1 MTTAPMKSQ
10 PLHNF
15 SLSFLKWGT
24 HHPNPNHNRT
34 RTPPPTE
41 PDTTDDSTRH
51 HRVVGSRSSR
61 AQRLSFPC
69 STSKPHQ
76 DAGDRSQRQTA
87 DTEEEEEDEVGRPW
101 NLRPRKVQETL
112 VDVAVSQN
120 RGDNNANTKAPKSTR
135 LREMVESRGSNG
147 DKKEKNKFWVTLSRE
162 EIEEDIFIMTG
173 SRPARRPRKRPKNV
187 QKQLDVRYF
196 CSPAF
201 FLVLF
206 FSFVTTDFFLSFFQK
221 NVFPGLWL
229 VGLTVDAY
237 RVSDAPMKVLFC
249 YQYVL
254 FLFLEFLDLLGG

>member
-1 MTTAPMKSQ
+1 M
-10 PLHNF
+10 
-15 SLSFLKWGT
+15 
-24 HHPNPNHNRT
+24 
-34 RTPPPTE
+34 
-41 PDTTDDSTRH
+41 
-51 HRVVGSRSSR
+51 
-61 AQRLSFPC
+61 
-69 STSKPHQ
+69 
-76 DAGDRSQRQTA
+76 
-87 DTEEEEEDEVGRPW
+87 
-101 NLRPRKVQETL
+101 QETL
-112 VDVAVSQN
+112 VDVAVFQN

-206 FSFVTTDFFLSFFQK
+206 FSFLLWTTDFFLSFFFFFSFFQK

-237 RVSDAPMKVLFC
+237 RVSDAPMKVLF
-249 YQYVL
+249 
-254 FLFLEFLDLLGG
+254 

>member
-61 AQRLSFPC
+61 AQRLSFPS
-69 STSKPHQ
+69 STSKPQQ
-76 DAGDRSQRQTA
+76 DAVERPQRQTA

-112 VDVAVSQN
+112 VDVAVFQN

-187 QKQLDVRYF
+187 QKQLD
-196 CSPAF
+196 
-201 FLVLF
+201 
-206 FSFVTTDFFLSFFQK
+206 

-229 VGLTVDAY
+229 VGLTADAY
-237 RVSDAPMKVLFC
+237 RVSDAPMKFDDGFCGGDVVTSNLGVLKA
-249 YQYVL
+249 YV
-254 FLFLEFLDLLGG
+254 ESREDCTYSI